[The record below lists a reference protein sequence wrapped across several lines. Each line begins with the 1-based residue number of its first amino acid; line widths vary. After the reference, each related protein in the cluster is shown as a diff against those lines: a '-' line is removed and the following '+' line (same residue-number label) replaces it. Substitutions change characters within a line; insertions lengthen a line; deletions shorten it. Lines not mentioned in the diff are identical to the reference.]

1 MLNVTELFRAQISA
15 MMYPTH
21 RTSWRYIL
29 LLKKIFIYD
38 YLIYKA
44 RGIIIKQTVVKML
57 DEKDLEFVGALR
69 SINVPRNVATLITYL
84 KNTNE
89 ATSREIEI
97 GTDLRQPEVS
107 IGIRALRNINWIEER
122 DVKVGGKGRPM
133 RVYKLGVPLE
143 EIIKHYEEE
152 KNKETAK
159 SMQAIQKL
167 KDITAT

>member
-1 MLNVTELFRAQISA
+1 M
-15 MMYPTH
+15 
-21 RTSWRYIL
+21 
-29 LLKKIFIYD
+29 
-38 YLIYKA
+38 
-44 RGIIIKQTVVKML
+44 
-57 DEKDLEFVGALR
+57 DEKDLEFVEALR
-69 SINVPRNVATLITYL
+69 SINVTRNVAAMITYL
-84 KNTNE
+84 ANTDE
-89 ATSREIEI
+89 VTSREIEM

-107 IGIRALRNINWIEER
+107 IGMRTLRNINWIEER